1 MKTFA
6 DNWFMMYYGLMT
18 KRTHIS
24 KRNLIQLQ
32 YSNHGNI
39 IPEECYITDEV
50 INTIGNM
57 RSKK

>member
-6 DNWFMMYYGLMT
+6 DNWFVMYYGLMT
-18 KRTHIS
+18 KLTHIS

-39 IPEECYITDEV
+39 LLKECHITNEV
-50 INTIGNM
+50 INTIDNM